1 MCHKTCA
8 GCDASILIERSPGCY
23 LLSSEQCLRRMADMM
38 ALLQVQLAGA
48 DVIAMIHED
57 PELLQL
63 DIHHG
68 IEQFKQL
75 WDVDETVLKESDPA
89 ELALAVRHLS
99 FAGRAQMPAK
109 DICNSDACPV
119 SFSS

>member
-1 MCHKTCA
+1 
-8 GCDASILIERSPGCY
+8 
-23 LLSSEQCLRRMADMM
+23 MADMM

-48 DVIAMIHED
+48 DVVSMIHED

-89 ELALAVRHLS
+89 ELALAVRHLCS
-99 FAGRAQMPAK
+99 AGKGHLQR
-109 DICNSDACPV
+109 
-119 SFSS
+119 